1 MTEENWITVLVTLVG
16 ALTSANAWQFWKQR
30 VQAREDQEN
39 MYRDDL
45 RSQVESLTVKL
56 TELQEKRESE
66 MAQMNDKIREL
77 SEELAAMRTT
87 VDFLQRENNELRG
100 NS

>member
-1 MTEENWITVLVTLVG
+1 M
-16 ALTSANAWQFWKQR
+16 AL
-30 VQAREDQEN
+30 
-39 MYRDDL
+39 
-45 RSQVESLTVKL
+45 
-56 TELQEKRESE
+56 
-66 MAQMNDKIREL
+66 MNDKIREL